1 MTPLAEFLGGSSVD
15 IAPRLLGAL
24 LHGRGVTV
32 RLTEVE
38 AYRGE
43 TDPGSHAFRGPT
55 PRTRIMFERPGTLY
69 VYFSYGMHVCANI
82 VTSPYGEAS
91 AILVRAGEVVD
102 GLELAR
108 SRRTT
113 SKTDA
118 DLARGPARLC
128 VALGITLGDNGDD
141 LETGDIR
148 LELPDAAAA
157 PVTFAQGPR
166 TGVSGAG
173 GTDEYPWRFWIPGD
187 PTVSPYKASP
197 PKGGDK
203 ASPPRGRDKAGPR

>member
-108 SRRTT
+108 SRRAT

-128 VALGITLGDNGDD
+128 VALGITLADNGDD

-148 LELPDAAAA
+148 LELPDAA
-157 PVTFAQGPR
+157 PVAFAQGPR

-173 GTDEYPWRFWIPGD
+173 GSDEYPWRFWIPGD

-197 PKGGDK
+197 
-203 ASPPRGRDKAGPR
+203 R

>member
-1 MTPLAEFLGGSSVD
+1 MTPLADFLGGSSVD

-82 VTSPYGEAS
+82 VTSPDGEAS

-102 GLELAR
+102 GVDLAR
-108 SRRTT
+108 SRRVT

-128 VALGITLGDNGDD
+128 VALGITLADNGDD

-157 PVTFAQGPR
+157 PVAFAQGPR

-173 GTDEYPWRFWIPGD
+173 GSDEYPWRFWIPED

-197 PKGGDK
+197 
-203 ASPPRGRDKAGPR
+203 R

>member
-1 MTPLAEFLGGSSVD
+1 
-15 IAPRLLGAL
+15 
-24 LHGRGVTV
+24 
-32 RLTEVE
+32 
-38 AYRGE
+38 
-43 TDPGSHAFRGPT
+43 
-55 PRTRIMFERPGTLY
+55 MFERPGTLY

-108 SRRTT
+108 SRRPT
-113 SKTDA
+113 SKSDA

-128 VALGITLGDNGDD
+128 VALGIALSDDGDD
-141 LETGDIR
+141 LETGPIR
-148 LELPDAAAA
+148 LELPDAPAE
-157 PVTFAQGPR
+157 PVAFAQGPR

-187 PTVSPYKASP
+187 PTVSPYKRSP

-203 ASPPRGRDKAGPR
+203 KRPR

>member
-1 MTPLAEFLGGSSVD
+1 MTPLADFLGGSSVD

-82 VTSPYGEAS
+82 VTSPDGEAS

-102 GLELAR
+102 GVELAR
-108 SRRTT
+108 SRRVT

-128 VALGITLGDNGDD
+128 VALGITLADNGDD

-157 PVTFAQGPR
+157 PVAFAQGPR

-173 GTDEYPWRFWIPGD
+173 GSDEYPWRFWIPGD

-197 PKGGDK
+197 
-203 ASPPRGRDKAGPR
+203 R

>member
-1 MTPLAEFLGGSSVD
+1 MLPLLSGSAVD
-15 IAPRLLGAL
+15 IAPRLLGGL

-82 VTSPYGEAS
+82 VTSPSGEAS

-102 GLELAR
+102 GLDLAR
-108 SRRTT
+108 SRRVT
-113 SKTDA
+113 SKADV

-128 VALGITLGDNGDD
+128 VALGITLADNGDD
-141 LETGDIR
+141 LETGSIR
-148 LELPDAAAA
+148 LELPDAVAA
-157 PVTFAQGPR
+157 PVAVAQGPR

-173 GTDEYPWRFWIPGD
+173 GSEEYPWRFWIPGD
-187 PTVSPYKASP
+187 PTVSPYKKSSP
-197 PKGGDK
+197 
-203 ASPPRGRDKAGPR
+203 SGRRKAGTDLRRTK

>member
-1 MTPLAEFLGGSSVD
+1 MPSLLPLLSGSSVD

-43 TDPGSHAFRGPT
+43 TDPGSHAFRGET
-55 PRTRIMFERPGTLY
+55 PRTRIMFDRPGTLY

-82 VTSPYGEAS
+82 VTSPAGEAS

-102 GLELAR
+102 GIELAR
-108 SRRTT
+108 ARRLT

-128 VALGITLGDNGDD
+128 VALGITLADNGDD
-141 LETGDIR
+141 LETGAIR
-148 LELPDAAAA
+148 LEPPDAAAA
-157 PVTFAQGPR
+157 PVPFAQGPR

-173 GTDEYPWRFWIPGD
+173 GSDDYPWRFWIPGD
-187 PTVSPYKASP
+187 PTVSPYK
-197 PKGGDK
+197 K
-203 ASPPRGRDKAGPR
+203 SPPRGGDKKSPR

>member
-1 MTPLAEFLGGSSVD
+1 MTPLAEFLGGSSVG

-108 SRRTT
+108 SRRVT

-118 DLARGPARLC
+118 DLARGPARLR

-157 PVTFAQGPR
+157 PVAFAQGPR

-173 GTDEYPWRFWIPGD
+173 GSIEYPWRFWIPGD

-197 PKGGDK
+197 PKS
-203 ASPPRGRDKAGPR
+203 A

>member
-1 MTPLAEFLGGSSVD
+1 MPSLLPLLAGSSVD

-82 VTSPYGEAS
+82 VTSPMGEAS

-102 GLELAR
+102 GLDLAR
-108 SRRTT
+108 ERRAT

-141 LETGDIR
+141 LATGDIR
-148 LELPDAAAA
+148 LELPDAAVA
-157 PVTFAQGPR
+157 PVAFAQGPR

-173 GTDEYPWRFWIPGD
+173 GSDEYPWRFWIPGD
-187 PTVSPYKASP
+187 PTVSPYKKSP
-197 PKGGDK
+197 
-203 ASPPRGRDKAGPR
+203 R